1 MGGEKDFDNKTAYA
15 EQEEVYFDDG
25 RETELI
31 RGILGSSDCEKMRGS
46 PRKVLAAI
54 DAFGRQKYL
63 MNIGQEK
70 GAIVTKL
77 IATHKPKVMV
87 RIPFTPPVLCPVS
100 YHVFLPFTVSSSNFK
115 ISINAKKT
123 RQPVVQVELGGYVGY
138 SAILFADAVR
148 AAGGKHFYC
157 LEHNPEFFSIIRMLC
172 ELAGLGDFVTV
183 IYGDSAEGLR
193 QLKSQGLFTQID
205 LLFLDHYK
213 PLYLRD
219 LKLCEELG
227 FVHPGTTLVADNV
240 IKPGNPP
247 YLAYVR
253 ATPEEKKNMAT
264 STNESRSAGGG
275 EVAENETSVEQDPKG
290 NPSLI
295 YESSLV
301 KSFEPTGIPDGVEI
315 SRCVGLLSDDTS

>member
-1 MGGEKDFDNKTAYA
+1 MGGEKHFDNKTAYA

-31 RGILGSSDCEKMRGS
+31 RGILCGSDCEKMRGS

-87 RIPFTPPVLCPVS
+87 RIPFTPCAVPGVVS
-100 YHVFLPFTVSSSNFK
+100 CLPASTVPSSNFM

-123 RQPVVQVELGGYVGY
+123 RQPVIQVELGGYVGY

-183 IYGDSAEGLR
+183 IYGDSAECLR

-227 FVHPGTTLVADNV
+227 FINPGTTLVADNV

-253 ATPEEKKNMAT
+253 ATPEEKKKMAA
-264 STNESRSAGGG
+264 SADESRSAGGG
-275 EVAENETSVEQDPKG
+275 GSAENETSVEEDPKG

-301 KSFEPTGIPDGVEI
+301 ESFEPTGIPDGVEI

>member
-54 DAFGRQKYL
+54 DAFGRKKYL

-77 IATHKPKVMV
+77 IASHKPKVM
-87 RIPFTPPVLCPVS
+87 
-100 YHVFLPFTVSSSNFK
+100 
-115 ISINAKKT
+115 
-123 RQPVVQVELGGYVGY
+123 VELGGYVGY

-148 AAGGKHFYC
+148 AAGGTHFYC

-183 IYGDSAEGLR
+183 IYGDSAESLR

-227 FVHPGTTLVADNV
+227 FINPGTTLVADNV

-253 ATPEEKKNMAT
+253 ATPEEKKKMAA
-264 STNESRSAGGG
+264 SADESRSAGGG
-275 EVAENETSVEQDPKG
+275 RAAENETSVEEDPKG

-301 KSFEPTGIPDGVEI
+301 ESFEPTGIPDGVEI

>member
-54 DAFGRQKYL
+54 DAFGRKKYL

-77 IATHKPKVMV
+77 IASHKPKVMV
-87 RIPFTPPVLCPVS
+87 RISFYPLCCVRCRIMS
-100 YHVFLPFTVSSSNFK
+100 SCLYTVSSSNVMT
-115 ISINAKKT
+115 SINAKKT
-123 RQPVVQVELGGYVGY
+123 RSTVVQVELGGYVGY

-148 AAGGKHFYC
+148 AAGGTHFYC

-183 IYGDSAEGLR
+183 IYGDSAESLR

-227 FVHPGTTLVADNV
+227 FINPGTTLVADNV

-253 ATPEEKKNMAT
+253 ATPEEKKKMAA
-264 STNESRSAGGG
+264 SADESRSAGGG
-275 EVAENETSVEQDPKG
+275 RAAENETSVEEDPKG

-301 KSFEPTGIPDGVEI
+301 ESFEPTGIPDGVEI

>member
-31 RGILGSSDCEKMRGS
+31 RGILGSKDCEKMRGS
-46 PRKVLAAI
+46 PHKVLAAI
-54 DAFGRQKYL
+54 DAFGRQRYL

-77 IATHKPKVMV
+77 IATQKPKVM
-87 RIPFTPPVLCPVS
+87 
-100 YHVFLPFTVSSSNFK
+100 
-115 ISINAKKT
+115 
-123 RQPVVQVELGGYVGY
+123 VELGGYVGY

-227 FVHPGTTLVADNV
+227 FITPGTTLVADNV

-253 ATPEEKKNMAT
+253 ATPEEKKKMAA
-264 STNESRSAGGG
+264 SADESRSAGGG
-275 EVAENETSVEQDPKG
+275 GAAGNETSVEEDPKG
-290 NPSLI
+290 NPSLV

-301 KSFEPTGIPDGVEI
+301 ESFEPTGIPDGVEI
-315 SRCVGLLSDDTS
+315 SRCVGLLSDDKS

>member
-1 MGGEKDFDNKTAYA
+1 MGGEKPFDNKTAYA

-31 RGILGSSDCEKMRGS
+31 RGILGSSGCEKMRGS

-54 DAFGRQKYL
+54 DAFGRRKYL

-77 IATHKPKVMV
+77 IATRKPKVM
-87 RIPFTPPVLCPVS
+87 
-100 YHVFLPFTVSSSNFK
+100 
-115 ISINAKKT
+115 
-123 RQPVVQVELGGYVGY
+123 VELGGYVGY

-183 IYGDSAEGLR
+183 IYGDSAECLR
-193 QLKSQGLFTQID
+193 QLKSQGLFTHID
-205 LLFLDHYK
+205 MLFLDHYK

-219 LKLCEELG
+219 LKLCEDLG
-227 FVHPGTTLVADNV
+227 FINPGTTLVADNV

-253 ATPEEKKNMAT
+253 ATPEEKKKMAA
-264 STNESRSAGGG
+264 SADESRSAGGAG
-275 EVAENETSVEQDPKG
+275 SAENETSVEEDPKG

-301 KSFEPTGIPDGVEI
+301 ESFEPTGIPDGVEI

>member
-31 RGILGSSDCEKMRGS
+31 RGILGRKDCEKMRGS

-77 IATHKPKVMV
+77 IATHKPKIM
-87 RIPFTPPVLCPVS
+87 
-100 YHVFLPFTVSSSNFK
+100 
-115 ISINAKKT
+115 
-123 RQPVVQVELGGYVGY
+123 VELGGYVGY

-227 FVHPGTTLVADNV
+227 FINPGTTLVADNV

-253 ATPEEKKNMAT
+253 ATPEEKKKMAA
-264 STNESRSAGGG
+264 SADEGA
-275 EVAENETSVEQDPKG
+275 AENETSVEEDPKG

-301 KSFEPTGIPDGVEI
+301 ESFEPTGIP
-315 SRCVGLLSDDTS
+315 

>member
-15 EQEEVYFDDG
+15 EQEEVYFNDG

-54 DAFGRQKYL
+54 DAFGKKKYL

-77 IATHKPKVMV
+77 IASHKPKVM
-87 RIPFTPPVLCPVS
+87 
-100 YHVFLPFTVSSSNFK
+100 
-115 ISINAKKT
+115 
-123 RQPVVQVELGGYVGY
+123 VELGGYVGY

-172 ELAGLGDFVTV
+172 DLAGLGDFVTV
-183 IYGDSAEGLR
+183 IYGDSAESLR

-205 LLFLDHYK
+205 MLFLDHYK

-227 FVHPGTTLVADNV
+227 FINPGTTLVADNV

-253 ATPEEKKNMAT
+253 ATPEEKKKMAA
-264 STNESRSAGGG
+264 SADESRSAGGG
-275 EVAENETSVEQDPKG
+275 RAAENETSVEEDPKG

-301 KSFEPTGIPDGVEI
+301 ESFEPTGIPDGVEI